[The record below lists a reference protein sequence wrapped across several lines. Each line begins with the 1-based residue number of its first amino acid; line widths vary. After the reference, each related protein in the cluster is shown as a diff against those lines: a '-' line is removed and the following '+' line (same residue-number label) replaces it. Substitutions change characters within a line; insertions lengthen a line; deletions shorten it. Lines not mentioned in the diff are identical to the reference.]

1 MMDRHDV
8 KDGQEEDE
16 REEGPGSAWTA
27 FISAIVKGYF
37 YICIYIKWS
46 YEKALKG
53 FLNTPT
59 RPLGAIRN

>member
-46 YEKALKG
+46 YEKA
-53 FLNTPT
+53 
-59 RPLGAIRN
+59 